1 MNKKILH
8 MEDFKQQYIKKFER
22 NLADKMSPVTYLV
35 HQTVIQGDKQLN
47 LISHEINSE
56 RVLFVDMLNQNKKQP
71 YSGEAIEVEYI
82 GLPTGTH
89 SKSSKQITIESNIL
103 EEDFFPPNTEEEQKS
118 AALPPTK
125 HEDKR
130 KAFKESRF
138 GTTQFLS
145 YKYIKK
151 EKSKKREKLKLNTS
165 NDGKTPSEALR
176 NLKLK
181 KSISHKVDELQ
192 GLPKSLKCEK
202 TKSFKAPTSEV
213 SGKTLKIEIKE
224 DQEGDFQSIQTAA
237 KSISTDIDPES
248 AKNKNKYRR
257 ERNSKIWF
265 MDQNFL
271 IKTVSANEGKRNY
284 KGGKLLKSGGICTQE
299 GSPCNVSKNM
309 RKVNNE
315 TFGSKKFLQGIEADS
330 TNRNYEIVKRDSV
343 REEVNSA
350 PLVLHREASKEN
362 AKLVGTNEHKV
373 RLDVKTEKRK
383 GPRAPKQALKRGMTV
398 KFQGNEDIL

>member
-1 MNKKILH
+1 MNKKIVY

-22 NLADKMSPVTYLV
+22 NLADKMSPVTYLIQ
-35 HQTVIQGDKQLN
+35 QTVIHGDRQLT
-47 LISHEINSE
+47 LISHEIHPE
-56 RVLFVDMLNQNKKQP
+56 RVLFLDMQNQNKKQP
-71 YSGEAIEVEYI
+71 SSGETIEVEYI
-82 GLPTGTH
+82 ELPTVTR
-89 SKSSKQITIESNIL
+89 SKSSKQITIESNII
-103 EEDFFPPNTEEEQKS
+103 EEDSFPPNSEKEQKS

-125 HEDKR
+125 PEDKR
-130 KAFKESRF
+130 KAFKESKF

-151 EKSKKREKLKLNTS
+151 EKSKKREKRKLNTS
-165 NDGKTPSEALR
+165 SDGTTPSEALR

-192 GLPKSLKCEK
+192 GLPKTLKCEK
-202 TKSFKAPTSEV
+202 TKSFKAPTTED

-224 DQEGDFQSIQTAA
+224 DEEGDFQSRRTAA
-237 KSISTDIDPES
+237 KSIPTDTDPES

-284 KGGKLLKSGGICTQE
+284 KGGNLRKPGAICTQE

-315 TFGSKKFLQGIEADS
+315 TYGSKKFFQGIEAES
-330 TNRNYEIVKRDSV
+330 TNRNYEIVKKDSV
-343 REEVNSA
+343 QEEVNSA

-362 AKLVGTNEHKV
+362 AKLVGTHEHKV
-373 RLDVKTEKRK
+373 RLDAKTEKRK
-383 GPRAPKQALKRGMTV
+383 VPRAPKQALKRGMTV
-398 KFQGNEDIL
+398 KFQGDEDIL